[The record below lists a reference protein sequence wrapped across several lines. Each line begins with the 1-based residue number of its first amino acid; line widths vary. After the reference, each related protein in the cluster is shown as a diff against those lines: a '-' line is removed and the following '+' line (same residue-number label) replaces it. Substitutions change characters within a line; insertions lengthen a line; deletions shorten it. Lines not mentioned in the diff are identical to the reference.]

1 MHQFK
6 KQGEASSAPS
16 DESIENDRLALQQFL
31 KSYDPEDIWNGDE
44 TGLFWKMEPLR
55 VLARLNY

>member
-1 MHQFK
+1 LHQVK

-44 TGLFWKMEPLR
+44 TGLF
-55 VLARLNY
+55 